1 MQAGPESATAWAA
14 LMASNNPVLAL
25 AACKKAISQDDE
37 GRKSCSMPIW
47 LDPMPGTPQTQS
59 GG

>member
-1 MQAGPESATAWAA
+1 MQAGPESATAWAT
-14 LMASNNPVLAL
+14 LMATNNPVLAL
-25 AACKKAISQDDE
+25 AACKQAISKDDE

-47 LDPMPGTPQTQS
+47 LDPMPPVPQTQS